1 MTRKVHIAYSY
12 RGQTTGGSIRGKE
25 MMGLSIVSTY
35 SALIDNKKDVSPS
48 KGFFCTA
55 LSGGAG
61 CTCIV
66 CGVKLAPMG
75 GLP

>member
-1 MTRKVHIAYSY
+1 MTRKVHIAYSCQD
-12 RGQTTGGSIRGKE
+12 QTTGGSIRGKE

-35 SALIDNKKDVSPS
+35 SALLDNKKNVSPS
-48 KGFFCTA
+48 KGFLHCPYWW
-55 LSGGAG
+55 GGLHMH
-61 CTCIV
+61 CV